1 MRKPAIP
8 MRKAALVVAVA
19 LLLGAMPTADSV
31 SAGEPRIVMRVK
43 LSARSP
49 VRFSLYQDAAAYGIS
64 SVVVARENTLDKT
77 LTAVLDGSGE
87 DAYQVES
94 GEFERLSDALDMKRA
109 LEKYLSYE
117 DRVRYSPYI
126 VPTDRGWALRVG
138 KSADP
143 AAAYRIRSALM
154 WAGIDYGFMPTP
166 VQVRTVLTKRV
177 DLIAESGPYE
187 VRAGDLPGEVVL
199 EGPSGL
205 RASFPCGVRI
215 VPANHLE
222 TAFSLGG
229 SRYRGELEVTKKE
242 PWSTSSAELVTIN
255 RVDLETYV
263 EGVLAGEVF
272 PGWEMEALKAQ
283 AVAART
289 YALYRR
295 SDSLDRGYDVD
306 DTVSY
311 QRYVGGHNV
320 EAFHR
325 AVLETR
331 GEVLTYR
338 GALIKAYY
346 FASGGGTTEGDEEVW
361 PGGGDEPY
369 LSGTKDFDQI
379 SPHYSW
385 QNPLALWGIDL
396 LGRLGMQAVFPAW
409 VEPAMK
415 SGEKILAYRFRTA
428 TDSRVLT
435 REQIRW
441 KLGLKSPRFKI
452 RLAGTNE
459 TGIKVPASNLPQPPA
474 LPSITACAA
483 RRNGGEITGYQVTL
497 DAELLVEG
505 KEVAGPEEIS
515 PATLVIIDGAGYG
528 HGVGL
533 SQWGAQGMAL
543 MRDDSGAP
551 LYSYIDILEH
561 YYSGV
566 EVVGNYNL
574 PGAPVGPDFIL
585 IEVSSRGAW
594 PGKAEEAR
602 ELEPREAFRC
612 D

>member
-1 MRKPAIP
+1 
-8 MRKAALVVAVA
+8 MRKAGVPIRRVVLVVTAA
-19 LLLGAMPTADSV
+19 LLLGAVLTADSV

-43 LSARSP
+43 LSVRSP
-49 VRFSLYQDAAAYGIS
+49 VRFSLHQDAAAYAIS

-77 LTAVLDGSGE
+77 FSAILNSPGE

-126 VPTDRGWALRVG
+126 APTDRGWALRVG

-143 AAAYRIRSALM
+143 AAAYKIRSALAWVAM
-154 WAGIDYGFMPTP
+154 DYGLMPAT
-166 VQVRTVLTKRV
+166 VQVRTVVTKRV
-177 DLIAESGPYE
+177 DLPAGGGPYE
-187 VRAGDLPGEVVL
+187 VRGGDLPGEVVL

-205 RASFPCGVRI
+205 RVSFPCGVRV
-215 VPANHLE
+215 VPGNPLE

-242 PWSTSSAELVTIN
+242 SWSTSSAELVTVN

-295 SDSLDRGYDVD
+295 GDSLDRGYDVD

-311 QRYVGGHNV
+311 QRYAGEHRV
-320 EAFHR
+320 EAFR
-325 AVLETR
+325 KAVRETR
-331 GEVLTYR
+331 GEVLIYR

-346 FASGGGTTEGDEEVW
+346 FASGGGMTEGDEEVW

-379 SPHYSW
+379 SPHYFW
-385 QNPLALWGIDL
+385 QNPLALWGVDL

-409 VEPAMK
+409 IEPAMK

-452 RLAGTNE
+452 RLAGTDE
-459 TGIKVPASNLPQPPA
+459 TGIKAPASSLPQPPA

-497 DAELLVEG
+497 DAELLVKG

-543 MRDDSGAP
+543 MRNDSGTP
-551 LYSYIDILEH
+551 LYSYIDILKH

-566 EVVGNYNL
+566 EVADNYNL
-574 PGAPVGPDFIL
+574 PSAPVGPESIP
-585 IEVSSRGAW
+585 IEISNRGIW
-594 PGKAEEAR
+594 LGGPEEACK
-602 ELEPREAFRC
+602 LEPRETFRC

>member
-1 MRKPAIP
+1 
-8 MRKAALVVAVA
+8 MRKAAVPMLKAVLVVAIA
-19 LLLGAMPTADSV
+19 LLLSPVLAADPV
-31 SAGEPRIVMRVK
+31 SSGEPRIVMRVK
-43 LSARSP
+43 LSARTP
-49 VRFSLYQDAAAYGIS
+49 VRFSLHQDSAAHGLS
-64 SVVVARENTLDKT
+64 SAVVARENTLGKT
-77 LTAVLDGSGE
+77 SVAVLDGSG
-87 DAYQVES
+87 
-94 GEFERLSDALDMKRA
+94 
-109 LEKYLSYE
+109 
-117 DRVRYSPYI
+117 
-126 VPTDRGWALRVG
+126 
-138 KSADP
+138 
-143 AAAYRIRSALM
+143 
-154 WAGIDYGFMPTP
+154 AGMDLGFMATP
-166 VQVRTVLTKRV
+166 VQVRTAATKSV
-177 DLIAESGPYE
+177 DLPAESGPYE

-205 RASFPCGVRI
+205 RVSFPCGLRI
-215 VPANHLE
+215 APGNPLE
-222 TAFSLGG
+222 ISFSLGG
-229 SRYRGELEVTKKE
+229 NDYRGELEVVKSE
-242 PWSTSSAELVTIN
+242 SRDGSAELVAIN
-255 RVDLETYV
+255 RVDLETYI
-263 EGVLAGEVF
+263 EGVLAGEVL
-272 PGWEMEALKAQ
+272 PGWEAEALKAQ

-295 SDSLDRGYDVD
+295 SDGLDRIYDVD

-311 QRYVGGHNV
+311 QRYVGGHNI

-338 GALIKAYY
+338 GVLIKAYY
-346 FASGGGTTEGDEEVW
+346 FASGGGITEGDEEVW

-385 QNPLALWGIDL
+385 PNPLALWGIDL
-396 LGRLGMQAVFPAW
+396 LGRLGIQAVFPAW

-415 SGEKILAYRFRTA
+415 SGEKILAYRFRTP

-441 KLGLKSPRFKI
+441 KLGLKSPRFRM
-452 RLAGTNE
+452 RLAGTDE
-459 TGIKVPASNLPQPPA
+459 TGIKVPASSLPQPPA
-474 LPSITACAA
+474 LPSIAACSA

-497 DAELLVEG
+497 DAEVLVKG
-505 KEVAGPEEIS
+505 REVAGREEIS
-515 PATLVIIDGAGYG
+515 PATLVIIDGVGYG

-551 LYSYIDILEH
+551 LYNYVDILKH

-574 PGAPVGPDFIL
+574 PWAPAGPDLIP
-585 IEVSSRGAW
+585 IEVSGQ
-594 PGKAEEAR
+594 GV
-602 ELEPREAFRC
+602 PREGVL
-612 D
+612 DQ

>member
-1 MRKPAIP
+1 M
-8 MRKAALVVAVA
+8 VAVA
-19 LLLGAMPTADSV
+19 LLLRAVLTAGSV

-49 VRFSLYQDAAAYGIS
+49 VRFSLYQDAAAYGTS
-64 SVVVARENTLDKT
+64 SVVVARENMLDKT
-77 LTAVLDGSGE
+77 FAAVPDGSGE
-87 DAYQVES
+87 DAYQVQVES

-154 WAGIDYGFMPTP
+154 WAGMDYGFIPTP

-205 RASFPCGVRI
+205 MASFPCGVRI

-229 SRYRGELEVTKKE
+229 SRYRGELEVIKRE
-242 PWSTSSAELVTIN
+242 SWDGSTELVAIN

-295 SDSLDRGYDVD
+295 SDGLDRIYDVD

-311 QRYVGGHNV
+311 QRYVGGHNI

-338 GALIKAYY
+338 GALIKAHY

-379 SPHYSW
+379 SPHYFW
-385 QNPLALWGIDL
+385 QNPLALWGIEL

-415 SGEKILAYRFRTA
+415 SGEKILAYRFRTR
-428 TDSRVLT
+428 TDTRVLT

-441 KLGLKSPRFKI
+441 KLGLKSPRFRI
-452 RLAGTNE
+452 RLAGTDE
-459 TGIKVPASNLPQPPA
+459 TGIKAPAPNLPQPPA
-474 LPSITACAA
+474 LPSIRACAA
-483 RRNGGEITGYQVTL
+483 RRNGGEITGYQVAL

-515 PATLVIIDGAGYG
+515 PATLVIIDGVGY
-528 HGVGL
+528 
-533 SQWGAQGMAL
+533 
-543 MRDDSGAP
+543 
-551 LYSYIDILEH
+551 
-561 YYSGV
+561 
-566 EVVGNYNL
+566 
-574 PGAPVGPDFIL
+574 
-585 IEVSSRGAW
+585 
-594 PGKAEEAR
+594 
-602 ELEPREAFRC
+602 
-612 D
+612 